1 MIVVKIAI
9 FGFVALLFSIGM
21 VVPSFAHTTVEVGE
35 YKIEVGWG
43 TEPPVVG
50 IRNDIVFKI
59 TEPGENE
66 GTYTGITSAF
76 KNLEATAM
84 YGGATKKI
92 DINSDPRPGYYF
104 SPVIPTKTGSYI
116 MDLKGE
122 ISGTLV
128 DVQIP
133 VEDVES
139 TSVLD
144 FPPKSSEG
152 PADLTALKNA
162 ISSIQQDVSKLK
174 SGETSVSFDDD
185 AAYNLAFFS
194 LTISIAA
201 IVLGLIFALTLNSKK
216 HQQSMDKMTKDHKE
230 SMYEMLKQVEFY
242 KMQLDD
248 LRRILE
254 KENRKE

>member
-9 FGFVALLFSIGM
+9 LGFIALMFSIGM
-21 VVPSFAHTTVEVGE
+21 IVPSFAHTTVEVGE

-43 TEPPVVG
+43 IEPPVVG

-59 TEPGENE
+59 TEQGENE
-66 GTYTGITSAF
+66 GTYKGVTNVF

-133 VEDVES
+133 IEDVES

-162 ISSIQQDVSKLK
+162 ISSLQQDVSKLK
-174 SGETSVSFDDD
+174 SGEASVSSNGGE
-185 AAYNLAFFS
+185 AYDFAIFGL
-194 LTISIAA
+194 SIAA
-201 IVLGLIFALTLNSKK
+201 AAIILAIIALIK
-216 HQQSMDKMTKDHKE
+216 
-230 SMYEMLKQVEFY
+230 
-242 KMQLDD
+242 
-248 LRRILE
+248 
-254 KENRKE
+254 RK

>member
-1 MIVVKIAI
+1 MKIAI
-9 FGFVALLFSIGM
+9 FGFIALLFSIGM

-35 YKIEVGWG
+35 YIIEVGWG

-59 TEPGENE
+59 TESGENE

-104 SPVIPTKTGSYI
+104 SPVIPTKTGSYL
-116 MDLKGE
+116 MDWDGE

-128 DVQIP
+128 DIQIP
-133 VEDVES
+133 IEDVES

-144 FPPKSSEG
+144 FPPQSSAG
-152 PADLTALKNA
+152 PTDLTALKNA
-162 ISSIQQDVSKLK
+162 ISSLQQDVSKLK
-174 SGETSVSFDDD
+174 SSETSVSSNGG
-185 AAYNLAFFS
+185 AAYDFAIFGL
-194 LTISIAA
+194 SIAA
-201 IVLGLIFALTLNSKK
+201 AAIILAIIALVK
-216 HQQSMDKMTKDHKE
+216 
-230 SMYEMLKQVEFY
+230 
-242 KMQLDD
+242 
-248 LRRILE
+248 
-254 KENRKE
+254 RK

>member
-1 MIVVKIAI
+1 MKIAI
-9 FGFVALLFSIGM
+9 FGFIALLFSIGM
-21 VVPSFAHTTVEVGE
+21 IVPSFAHTTVEVGE

-59 TEPGENE
+59 TESGENE

-104 SPVIPTKTGSYI
+104 SPVIPTKTGSYV
-116 MDLKGE
+116 MELEGE

-128 DVQIP
+128 DIQIP
-133 VEDVES
+133 IEDVES

-144 FPPKSSEG
+144 FPPKSSAG
-152 PADLTALKNA
+152 PTDLTALKNA
-162 ISSIQQDVSKLK
+162 ISSLQQDVSKLK
-174 SGETSVSFDDD
+174 SGETSVSSNGG
-185 AAYNLAFFS
+185 AAYDFAIFGL
-194 LTISIAA
+194 SIAA
-201 IVLGLIFALTLNSKK
+201 AAIILAIIALVK
-216 HQQSMDKMTKDHKE
+216 
-230 SMYEMLKQVEFY
+230 
-242 KMQLDD
+242 
-248 LRRILE
+248 
-254 KENRKE
+254 RK

>member
-1 MIVVKIAI
+1 MIVVKIAL
-9 FGFVALLFSIGM
+9 FGFIALLFSIGM
-21 VVPSFAHTTVEVGE
+21 IIPSFAHTTVEVGQ

-43 TEPPVVG
+43 IEPPVVG

-59 TEPGENE
+59 TEPGESEN
-66 GTYTGITSAF
+66 TYKGVTNVF

-122 ISGTLV
+122 ISGTPI

-152 PADLTALKNA
+152 PADLSALKNA
-162 ISSIQQDVSKLK
+162 ISSLQQDVSKLK
-174 SGETSVSFDDD
+174 SGETSVSSNGGE
-185 AAYNLAFFS
+185 AYDFAIFGL
-194 LTISIAA
+194 SIAA
-201 IVLGLIFALTLNSKK
+201 AAIILAIIALVK
-216 HQQSMDKMTKDHKE
+216 
-230 SMYEMLKQVEFY
+230 
-242 KMQLDD
+242 
-248 LRRILE
+248 
-254 KENRKE
+254 RK